1 MREDW
6 QLRGRSRSGGRG
18 GGGGKRGGRH
28 SALKDASDAADE
40 TNSEVSGGLHHLI
53 VAPTVRD
60 DVALDKRTRGRRS
73 REKEKGS

>member
-1 MREDW
+1 M
-6 QLRGRSRSGGRG
+6 
-18 GGGGKRGGRH
+18 
-28 SALKDASDAADE
+28 KDASDAADE

-73 REKEKGS
+73 REIEKGSCETERKERDNKKGWEWR